1 MELFEKLSFLLFD
14 LFDLGA
20 LANQFLRDFL
30 DLLDDEALGLS
41 AFLEL
46 VGESHVL
53 GLHRLKQDEL
63 LEQKDQFQL
72 SALQVTLES
81 VLLLLHLLDLFIEV
95 VDGAVDLITE
105 LLLLVLQL
113 DHLNLLHLVI

>member
-72 SALQVTLES
+72 STLQVTLES

>member
-1 MELFEKLSFLLFD
+1 VELFEKLSFLLFD

-105 LLLLVLQL
+105 LLLLVLQF

>member
-72 SALQVTLES
+72 STLQVTLES

-105 LLLLVLQL
+105 LLLLVLQF

>member
-1 MELFEKLSFLLFD
+1 VELFEKLSFLLFD

-72 SALQVTLES
+72 STLQVTLES

-105 LLLLVLQL
+105 LLLLVLQF

>member
-105 LLLLVLQL
+105 LLLLVLQF